1 MNSPNIV
8 TVLRIRKPEGRRSIR
23 DISRNYFETES
34 VHFQTVESI
43 LFAIVAAVAIWP
55 IVDAIEV
62 VRSYLL

>member
-23 DISRNYFETES
+23 DISRKYFETES
-34 VHFQTVESI
+34 VHFQIVESI

-55 IVDAIEV
+55 IVDAVEV
-62 VRSYLL
+62 VRTYLL